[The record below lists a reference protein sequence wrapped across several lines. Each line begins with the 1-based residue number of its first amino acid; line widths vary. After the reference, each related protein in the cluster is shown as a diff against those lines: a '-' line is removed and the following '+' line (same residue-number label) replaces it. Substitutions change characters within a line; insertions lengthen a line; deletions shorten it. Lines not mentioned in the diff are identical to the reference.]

1 MLDAL
6 RGDLL
11 GEWLPT
17 ALADLLCAWTGRTR
31 ETILESWGFHR
42 PQAEVAAETDRALER
57 LFGSPGTR
65 TTDQP

>member
-6 RGDLL
+6 RG
-11 GEWLPT
+11 G
-17 ALADLLCAWTGRTR
+17 TGRTR

-42 PQAEVAAETDRALER
+42 PQAEIAAETDRALKR